1 MRKIAIIAP
10 CILPVPATK
19 GGAVEELV
27 TSIIKQNELTHDSAI
42 DLYTIADVSYNEIN
56 FSYTNIIP
64 ISTSFIQAALDGI
77 TDKIYRHIPKGISAK
92 RLLDNEIINV
102 FRNKLKQNSEEYYA
116 VIIENQMSTA
126 CELIKA
132 LGDDIDFPIY
142 FHMHNDVDM
151 YRSPE
156 QIRFLTSAGVQFI
169 CVSNYIASQVLK
181 YARKAVCHTLYNG
194 VDFDAYSKTT
204 KQQAKTVKFLYAGR
218 IIPTK
223 GVLELVEAFG
233 SLLDKPDLLNATPIT
248 LDIVG
253 FSGLDARYEEKIKK
267 EAIKHPTHI
276 QCIGQVS
283 TTAMAELYNE
293 YDVVVMPTINE
304 EPFGLVALE
313 TMAKGIP
320 LITTNSGALP
330 EVTEGG
336 ALIVDKN
343 RDFVSNLATAIAK
356 LAVDSDYRITL
367 GTNAYNLARK
377 NVDFDINSYYHRL
390 VGIVWPKDHAGI
402 NDEMISVIVPV
413 YNVKD
418 YLDRCVASLIN
429 QTYSNI
435 EIILVDDG
443 STDESKDMC
452 DKYATIDTRIKVIH
466 QSNAGLSG
474 ARNTGLD
481 NASGEYIYFVDS
493 DDYLELNALE
503 LMINR
508 SHRFNADVVACGIKN
523 VFDNSELDYRFTSK
537 DPGTWSG
544 KESVIQMMRTNNV
557 CTVAW
562 NKLYKANLWKDLRF
576 TVGVLHED
584 EDVTYKPLY
593 MANIVTFMPDCLY
606 DYYQRGD
613 SIVHL
618 KQEVRYE
625 DFFNAIEKRMLF
637 FEEKNEKELI
647 EHSLLTFLEHL
658 KYVYR
663 ETGEE
668 TRSILSPLYNQ
679 MIAKR
684 GLPGCA
690 GIKKKLALWLW
701 KYYKY

>member
-27 TSIIKQNELTHDSAI
+27 TSILKQNELTHDSAI
-42 DLYTIADVSYNEIN
+42 DLYSIADVSYNEIN

-64 ISTSFIQAALDGI
+64 ISTSFIQATLDGI
-77 TDKIYRHIPKGISAK
+77 TDKLYRHIPKGISAK
-92 RLLDNEIINV
+92 RLLDKEIINV
-102 FRNKLKQNSEEYYA
+102 FRNKIAQNNEEYYA

-126 CELIKA
+126 CELIKEY
-132 LGDDIDFPIY
+132 GHDRDFPIY
-142 FHMHNDVDM
+142 FHMHNDIDM

-181 YARKAVCHTLYNG
+181 YSPKAVCHTLYNG
-194 VDFDAYSKTT
+194 VDFNAYSKTT
-204 KQQAKTVKFLYAGR
+204 KTPGNTVKFLYAGR
-218 IIPTK
+218 IIPIK
-223 GVLELVEAFG
+223 GVLELVEAFNKV
-233 SLLDKPDLLNATPIT
+233 LDDSSELDNAPIT

-253 FSGLDARYEEKIKK
+253 FSGLDAGYEKKIRK
-267 EAIKHPTHI
+267 EASKHASHI
-276 QCIGQVS
+276 QCINQVS
-283 TTAMAELYNE
+283 TTEMVRLYNE

-313 TMAKGIP
+313 TIAKGIP

-330 EVTEGG
+330 EVTAGG

-343 RDFVSNLATAIAK
+343 QDFVSNLAAAIAK
-356 LAVDSDYRITL
+356 MAVNTEYRIHL

-390 VGIVWPKDHAGI
+390 VGIISPESPDNVA
-402 NDEMISVIVPV
+402 DELISVIVPV

-418 YLDRCVASLIN
+418 YLERCVKSLIN
-429 QTYSNI
+429 QTYANL

-443 STDESKDMC
+443 STDESGVMC
-452 DKYATIDTRIKVIH
+452 DKYATADERIKVIH
-466 QSNAGLSG
+466 QINSGLSG

-481 NASGEYIYFVDS
+481 NATGQYIYFVDS

-508 SHRFNADVVACGIKN
+508 MHRFNADVVACGIKN
-523 VFDNSELDYRFTSK
+523 VFDNSELDYRFTSEN
-537 DPGTWSG
+537 PGTWSG

-562 NKLYKANLWKDLRF
+562 NKLYKASLWKDLRF

-618 KQEVRYE
+618 KQEMRYE

-663 ETGEE
+663 ETGED

-684 GLPGCA
+684 GLPGCV